1 MIGAPAARA
10 HLMRKSLSLVCMLA
24 VDRLM
29 PICAAYSSKE
39 HSES

>member
-1 MIGAPAARA
+1 
-10 HLMRKSLSLVCMLA
+10 MRKSLSLVCMLD
-24 VDRLM
+24 VDRPM